1 MGIYSK
7 YCFPFIMDL
16 ALSSNAIARYRQNLL
31 LSVKGDILEIGFGTG
46 LNVANYPKSTEK
58 IVTIDS
64 NEGMNSL
71 AKKRIQ
77 TSKIEVEHHTLT
89 AETLPFADQTFDTVV
104 STWTLCSIS
113 NVDQALVE
121 IHRVL
126 KVGGQFLFLEHSLS
140 NEKNVQVWQNRL
152 NSLEKI
158 IADGCHLNR
167 HITNLVAKQPWQIS
181 EEKQFY
187 ISGVPKI
194 LGYMYQG
201 VAIKKFDKKQIG

>member
-1 MGIYSK
+1 
-7 YCFPFIMDL
+7 MDL

-31 LSVKGDILEIGFGTG
+31 LSAKGNILEIGFGTG
-46 LNVANYPKSTEK
+46 LNVANYPKSTKK
-58 IVTIDS
+58 IITIDS
-64 NEGMNSL
+64 NAGMNSL

-77 TSKIEVEHHTLT
+77 ASKIEVEHHTLT
-89 AETLPFADQTFDTVV
+89 AETLPFVDKSFDTVV
-104 STWTLCSIS
+104 STWTLCSIAS
-113 NVDQALVE
+113 VDQALAE
-121 IHRVL
+121 IYRVL
-126 KVGGQFLFLEHSLS
+126 KVGGQFLFLEHGLS

-181 EEKQFY
+181 GEKQFY

-201 VAIKKFDKKQIG
+201 TAIKNK

>member
-7 YCFPFIMDL
+7 YCFPYIMDL
-16 ALSSNAIARYRQNLL
+16 ALSSNAIASYRRHL
-31 LSVKGDILEIGFGTG
+31 LSNVKGNILEIGFGTG
-46 LNVANYPKSTEK
+46 LNVANYPESTKK
-58 IVTIDS
+58 IITIDA

-71 AKKRIQ
+71 AKKRIKA
-77 TSKIEVEHHTLT
+77 SKIEVEHHTLT
-89 AETLPFADQTFDTVV
+89 AETLPFADKSFDTVV
-104 STWTLCSIS
+104 STWTLCSIAS
-113 NVDQALVE
+113 VDQALAE
-121 IHRVL
+121 IYRVL
-126 KVGGQFLFLEHSLS
+126 KIEGQFLFLEHGLS

-167 HITNLVAKQPWQIS
+167 HITNLVAKQPWQVS
-181 EEKQFY
+181 EEKEFY

-201 VAIKKFDKKQIG
+201 TAIKKP

>member
-7 YCFPFIMDL
+7 YCFPYIMDL
-16 ALSSNAIARYRQNLL
+16 ALSSNAIARYRRHL
-31 LSVKGDILEIGFGTG
+31 LSNVKGNILEIGFGTG
-46 LNVANYPKSTEK
+46 LNVANYPESTKK
-58 IVTIDS
+58 IITIDS

-77 TSKIEVEHHTLT
+77 SSKIEVEHHTLT
-89 AETLPFADQTFDTVV
+89 AETLPFEDQTFDTVV

-121 IHRVL
+121 IYRVL
-126 KVGGQFLFLEHSLS
+126 KVEGQFLFLEHGLS
-140 NEKNVQVWQNRL
+140 NEKNIQVWQNRL

-167 HITNLVAKQPWQIS
+167 HITSLVAKQPWQIS
-181 EEKQFY
+181 EEKEFY
-187 ISGVPKI
+187 ILGVPKI

-201 VAIKKFDKKQIG
+201 TAIKKA